1 MNIEYSE
8 NMDTLIFE
16 KPMETLKSYAW
27 KMMNLKNLRFR
38 EYRIWRFVSRNEKI
52 ESSRK
57 C

>member
-8 NMDTLIFE
+8 KIDSLDFE
-16 KPMETLKSYAW
+16 KPMEALKACAW
-27 KMMNLKNLRFR
+27 KMMSLKSLRFR

-52 ESSRK
+52 EISQD